1 MILGHKVACGL
12 AGALRLVQARPPVVI
27 GYGCL
32 AGHLAVLH
40 AHLEREF
47 RHGRA
52 EGVEGLG
59 PCEMRAVAQDGQDRA
74 TEVAQVGGA
83 DMQGAAGGEQAREEP
98 TAGTHELVAAAPRMG
113 VIHNIHA
120 LDVGQALQVRRK
132 AQVKAAVVGRV
143 HLGLYGGVAVQHLN
157 LAYDVLALHVVV
169 PESKRDAAALHEV
182 EHVDCVD
189 RGEGQLLDV
198 GAAPCLHVLPAR
210 AEKGLLGVHDARDDV
225 EQLAGS
231 LGEVAG

>member
-12 AGALRLVQARPPVVI
+12 AGALRLVQACPPVLI
-27 GYGCL
+27 GHGCL
-32 AGHLAVLH
+32 AGHLAIFH

-59 PCEMRAVAQDGQDRA
+59 PREMRAVAQGGQDRA
-74 TEVAQVGGA
+74 AKVAQVGGA
-83 DMQGAAGGEQAREEP
+83 DMQGAAGGEQTREEP

-182 EHVDCVD
+182 EHVDRVN
-189 RGEGQLLDV
+189 RGEGQLLNV
-198 GAAPCLHVLPAR
+198 SAAPCLHVLPA
-210 AEKGLLGVHDARDDV
+210 
-225 EQLAGS
+225 
-231 LGEVAG
+231 